1 MPVKNHKALDRR
13 DQSSKRLIPRTY
25 TKGSKGRR
33 EQHEWGRTEANPRET
48 WAQTWDQKQ
57 SSKSTEH
64 TRRRTLSK
72 PRVANM
78 ANGRVTETQAAM
90 KAATRWGNID
100 GRVDKT
106 KFIKSWSRTRAI
118 EFRSPKTISWKP
130 RREGTID
137 GKLTTRKTTSNTT
150 KLWPN
155 LKRCSS

>member
-1 MPVKNHKALDRR
+1 MQVKNHKALDRK
-13 DQSSKRLIPRTY
+13 DQSSKRLIPHTY

-33 EQHEWGRTEANPRET
+33 EQPEWGRTEAIPRET
-48 WAQTWDQKQ
+48 RDQNWDQKH

-72 PRVANM
+72 LGVANM
-78 ANGRVTETQAAM
+78 AKGRVAETQVVM

-130 RREGTID
+130 RREGSNN
-137 GKLTTRKTTSNTT
+137 GKPTTRKTTSKTT

-155 LKRCSS
+155 PKRCSS